1 MSVLDTLYTGPLA
14 ERALKNRWDQPCR
27 TTMLVCLPARAGRTS
42 AAALA
47 EARARLTGHAAAD
60 HAILDTAHFPLWR
73 RAGQH
78 EQRLLVSARIT
89 DSRNSI
95 STCAGAPIGLL
106 DLNTTAERL
115 LPVAVATH
123 ALWAQVVQDAPT
135 AAPWWPF
142 LDRHHAEPEQYPLE
156 AALSDFA
163 EQPQI
168 AAMLRHDASTLPAHR
183 FDGDCYGPGLSALH
197 TGAAT
202 YADYLTGV
210 LTYGGGLLSLDGDLL
225 SPSWTDLLVEQ
236 SQNERASYH
245 QQAHQYLAAL
255 NPTTVV
261 VAVTCHR

>member
-1 MSVLDTLYTGPLA
+1 MSVLDTLYRGPLA
-14 ERALKNRWDQPCR
+14 ERARRHRWDQPCR

-42 AAALA
+42 IEALG
-47 EARARLTGHAAAD
+47 EARARLAGHAVTGHAA
-60 HAILDTAHFPLWR
+60 LDNAHFPLWR
-73 RAGQH
+73 HPGHAEQH
-78 EQRLLVSARIT
+78 LLISPRIT
-89 DSRNSI
+89 AGRDTI

-115 LPVAVATH
+115 LTVAVAGH
-123 ALWAQVVQDAPT
+123 ARWAQIVQDTPA

-142 LDRHHAEPEQYPLE
+142 LDRHHSEPEQYPLE

-163 EQPQI
+163 AQPQV
-168 AAMLRHDASTLPAHR
+168 AAMLRHDAGTVAAHR

-197 TGAAT
+197 VGAVT

-225 SPSWTDLLVEQ
+225 VPSWTDLLVEQ
-236 SQNERASYH
+236 SLNERASFH
-245 QQAHQYLAAL
+245 QQARGHLTAL

>member
-1 MSVLDTLYTGPLA
+1 MSVLDTLYRGTLA
-14 ERALKNRWDQPCR
+14 ERARQNRWDQPCR
-27 TTMLVCLPARAGRTS
+27 TTMLVCLPARAARTS
-42 AAALA
+42 TDALDEIRIRLAGQAATDDAV
-47 EARARLTGHAAAD
+47 
-60 HAILDTAHFPLWR
+60 LDTAHFPLWR
-73 RAGQH
+73 HPDHDEQH
-78 EQRLLVSARIT
+78 LLISARIT
-89 DSRNSI
+89 AGRDTT

-123 ALWAQVVQDAPT
+123 TLWTQIVQDSRT
-135 AAPWWPF
+135 ASPWWPF
-142 LDRHHAEPEQYPLE
+142 LDRHHSEPEQYPFE

-168 AAMLRHDASTLPAHR
+168 AAMLRHDAGTLPARR

-210 LTYGGGLLSLDGDLL
+210 LTHGGGLLSLDGDLL
-225 SPSWTDLLVEQ
+225 APSWTDLLVEQ
-236 SQNERASYH
+236 SLTERASYH